1 MKPLGCH
8 SHERQLLQSCVAL
21 EQLSTLHHMPSP
33 GTWLLTHF
41 RRPRIEAWGQAGSQG
56 VLFHQLDITDPVSV
70 EAFAKWAAQDLG
82 EIHVLVNNAGA
93 PDWFK

>member
-1 MKPLGCH
+1 MHLM
-8 SHERQLLQSCVAL
+8 S
-21 EQLSTLHHMPSP
+21 SP
-33 GTWLLTHF
+33 GTRLHTHC
-41 RRPRIEAWGQAGSQG
+41 RRLRTEAWGQAGSQG

-93 PDWFK
+93 PGCSRCACEAV